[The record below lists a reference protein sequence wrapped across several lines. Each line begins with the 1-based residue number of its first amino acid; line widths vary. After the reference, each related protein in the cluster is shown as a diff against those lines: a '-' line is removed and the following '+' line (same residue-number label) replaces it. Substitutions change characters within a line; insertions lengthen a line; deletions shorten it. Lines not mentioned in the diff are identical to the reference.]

1 MSVLGGVGEAAL
13 FGAIGQSALIVG
25 ALLVWKFPKLTQPFY
40 VGALMAFGAGAV
52 ISAVGTDLVAVAYD
66 EAGAGP
72 TALGIGIGCLGYFI
86 VVLLLER
93 SSERAAE
100 REAGEA
106 NDAAGASSAA
116 NFGTP
121 VVEAAEAGI
130 EGHPKGATKTEAR
143 NLFVGM
149 IIDGI
154 PESVAIGLTLHTAA
168 VGVSAALVGSVFIA
182 GLPEAMGISA
192 ALLAGGLTLGKILFR
207 FSWVVLIGAVSAA
220 IGYAA
225 LYQASNETQA
235 MIQAIAAGAL
245 LVVVVN
251 EMIPIA
257 VRGVKRWAGVIAAA
271 GFVFSAG
278 LTWATGG
285 CPARVPAA
293 VRYRPVRRGGEGG
306 WRMTS
311 FPVPGSAAPAAARE
325 PASRVLDAAD
335 ISRVIGRI
343 SHEILERT
351 RGPADIVLL
360 GIQTRGV
367 PLAQRLARRIGEIEG
382 IDIPVG
388 ALDITMYRDDIR
400 LRGPRP
406 LEPTEIPVTGLD
418 D

>member
-1 MSVLGGVGEAAL
+1 MFGGAGEAAL

-72 TALGIGIGCLGYFI
+72 TAIGIGIGCLGYFV

-93 SSERAAE
+93 SSERAAA
-100 REAGEA
+100 RESAQGPAAPESEA
-106 NDAAGASSAA
+106 N
-116 NFGTP
+116 FVTP

-220 IGYAA
+220 IGYVA
-225 LYQASNETQA
+225 LYQASDVTQA
-235 MIQAIAAGAL
+235 VIQSVAAGAL

-257 VRGVKRWAGVIAAA
+257 VRGVKRWAGVIAAV

-285 CPARVPAA
+285 
-293 VRYRPVRRGGEGG
+293 
-306 WRMTS
+306 
-311 FPVPGSAAPAAARE
+311 
-325 PASRVLDAAD
+325 
-335 ISRVIGRI
+335 
-343 SHEILERT
+343 
-351 RGPADIVLL
+351 
-360 GIQTRGV
+360 
-367 PLAQRLARRIGEIEG
+367 
-382 IDIPVG
+382 
-388 ALDITMYRDDIR
+388 
-400 LRGPRP
+400 
-406 LEPTEIPVTGLD
+406 
-418 D
+418 